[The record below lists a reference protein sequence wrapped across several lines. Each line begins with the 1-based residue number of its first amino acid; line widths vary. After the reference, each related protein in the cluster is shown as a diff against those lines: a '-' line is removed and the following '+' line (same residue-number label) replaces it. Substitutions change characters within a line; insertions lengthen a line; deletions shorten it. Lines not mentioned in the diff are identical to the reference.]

1 MDYVVQPMIG
11 NEVCVKKEEK
21 PTKLRVI
28 FDSAP
33 DEETFKMSLSSIVES
48 TSDLCDT
55 SNFDTSVLK
64 WTGYFFNWNN
74 DKQVATYIT
83 PGGNAV
89 RYVGLHSK
97 GSLQNRQRVG
107 VIAYSLYQIPYNTR
121 RDVEGEV
128 IVSYSDK
135 KDLVNQLILIF
146 SDYDRVQLD
155 DKIMNK
161 IDKLSKPELL
171 KAVEQIDQDGRV
183 VTYSCI
189 KENRL

>member
-1 MDYVVQPMIG
+1 M
-11 NEVCVKKEEK
+11 
-21 PTKLRVI
+21 
-28 FDSAP
+28 
-33 DEETFKMSLSSIVES
+33 
-48 TSDLCDT
+48 
-55 SNFDTSVLK
+55 
-64 WTGYFFNWNN
+64 
-74 DKQVATYIT
+74 
-83 PGGNAV
+83 
-89 RYVGLHSK
+89 
-97 GSLQNRQRVG
+97 
-107 VIAYSLYQIPYNTR
+107 
-121 RDVEGEV
+121 EGEV

-146 SDYDRVQLD
+146 SEYYRFQLD